1 MTKAPQTDAAPI
13 LACTVSRDIQ
23 EFELL
28 IDDMEEAMGEAW
40 GDLGFDEALIFLD
53 QPESTPLESLV
64 IALDDLDADEFAT
77 VETIVAKARTRDI
90 GLILVASDLDS
101 MTLHRLMQT
110 GIGAFLPYPVP
121 TGDLKTTLAKVSAPP
136 PPQVVARATQI
147 SPAFQAQPGPGPA
160 RIIAVHGL
168 SGGAGA
174 TTLATNLAWEMAN
187 RDKGTPLR
195 VALIDLDLQ
204 FGSVATYLDLPR
216 RDAVYEMLSDL
227 EHLDEDALKQALL
240 VYQNRMHVL
249 TAPADILPLDIVG
262 PAEIDRMLDVAQ
274 AEFDLV
280 VIDMPRTLVNWTE
293 TVLRRAD
300 LYLGMIELEMR
311 AAQNT
316 LRFIKTL
323 KSEML
328 PMDRLRFVLN
338 RAPKFTDLTGRGRIK
353 RMAETLEIEITDLL
367 PDGGRPVTDANEH
380 GRTLAELAPKNP
392 LRREIVRIAKTLCPT
407 LKPTSNA
414 A

>member
-1 MTKAPQTDAAPI
+1 MTSAPQIDAAPI
-13 LACTVSRDIQ
+13 LGCTVSRDIQ

-28 IDDMEEAMGEAW
+28 IDDMEDALGEAW
-40 GDLGFDEALIFLD
+40 GDLGFEEALAFLD
-53 QPESTPLESLV
+53 QPEATPLESLV
-64 IALDDLDADEFAT
+64 IALDDLDADDFPT
-77 VETIVAKARTRDI
+77 VEKIVAKARDKSI
-90 GLILVASDLDS
+90 GLILVASELDPL
-101 MTLHRLMQT
+101 TLHRLMQS

-121 TGDLKTTLAKVSAPP
+121 NGELQTTLAKVSAPP
-136 PPQVVARATQI
+136 PPQVASQATQV
-147 SPAFQAQPGPGPA
+147 SPAFQTPMGPGPA
-160 RIIAVHGL
+160 RIVAIHGL

-174 TTLATNLAWEMAN
+174 TTLATNLAWELAN
-187 RDKGTPLR
+187 REKDDGLR

-227 EHLDEDALKQALL
+227 EHLDEDTLKQTLL

-249 TAPADILPLDIVG
+249 TAPADILPLDLVG
-262 PAEIDRMLDVAQ
+262 PAEMDRLLDVAQ

-300 LYLGMIELEMR
+300 LYLAMVELEMR
-311 AAQNT
+311 SAQNT
-316 LRFIKTL
+316 LRFLKTL
-323 KSEML
+323 KSEIL
-328 PMDRLRFVLN
+328 PTERLRFVLN

-367 PDGGRPVTDANEH
+367 PDGGRPVTEANEH
-380 GRTLAELAPKNP
+380 GRTLAEMAPKNP
-392 LRREIVRIAKTLCPT
+392 LRREIVRIAKTLSPVS
-407 LKPTSNA
+407 KSASNA